1 MQKKMKN
8 KKKRKLKI
16 FKCQLL
22 IHDFKLIIKTSISS
36 TKIIFNDGY
45 SPYHVLK
52 VKFNV
57 FKK

>member
-1 MQKKMKN
+1 MKN

-36 TKIIFNDGY
+36 TKFIFSDRI

-52 VKFNV
+52 VKLNV

>member
-8 KKKRKLKI
+8 KKKRILKI

-36 TKIIFNDGY
+36 TKFIFSDRI

-52 VKFNV
+52 VKLNV

>member
-8 KKKRKLKI
+8 KKKRILKI

-22 IHDFKLIIKTSISS
+22 IHDFKLIIKHPLLLQRLF
-36 TKIIFNDGY
+36 FNDRY